1 MKLLS
6 IRDLKKSYLSPEG
19 QRVSVVDVAEF
30 SMEVGAHAALQGG
43 SGCGKTTFLNM
54 IAGILAPDSGEIVL
68 DGETITG
75 MSEAKRDRLRARKV
89 GYIFQTFNLLQ
100 GFSALENV
108 ELGMAFAGKVKRAR
122 AKELLETVGLADR
135 MGHVPAQLSVGQQQR
150 VAVARALANQPKLI
164 LADEPTGNLDPVRA
178 REAMALIRSVCK
190 DQDAALL
197 VVSHDPAMIADFDDI
212 HDLTSLNNSGSERP
226 VRGEGP
232 IGNA

>member
-1 MKLLS
+1 MNLLS
-6 IRDLKKSYLSPEG
+6 IRNLKKSYLNPEG
-19 QRVSVVDVAEF
+19 ERVAVVDVADF
-30 SMEVGAHAALQGG
+30 SMAAGMHAALQGG

-75 MSEAKRDRLRARKV
+75 MSEAKRDRLRARQV

-108 ELGMAFAGKVKRAR
+108 ELGMAFAGKVRRKH
-122 AKELLETVGLADR
+122 AKQLLETVGLADR
-135 MGHVPAQLSVGQQQR
+135 MGHLPSQLSVGQQQR
-150 VAVARALANQPKLI
+150 VAVARALANSPKLI

-190 DQDAALL
+190 DQGAALL
-197 VVSHDPAMIADFDDI
+197 VVSHDPAMISDFDQI
-212 HDLTSLNNSGSERP
+212 HDLTSINS
-226 VRGEGP
+226 
-232 IGNA
+232 A

>member
-1 MKLLS
+1 MNLLS
-6 IRDLKKSYLSPEG
+6 IRNLKKSYLNPEG
-19 QRVSVVDVAEF
+19 QRVAVVDVADF
-30 SMEVGAHAALQGG
+30 SMAAGMHAALQGG

-75 MSEAKRDRLRARKV
+75 MSEAKRDRLRARQV

-108 ELGMAFAGKVKRAR
+108 ELGMAFAGKVRRKH

-135 MGHVPAQLSVGQQQR
+135 MGHLPSQLSVGQQQR
-150 VAVARALANQPKLI
+150 VAVARALANSPKLI
-164 LADEPTGNLDPVRA
+164 LADEPTGNLDPIRA

-190 DQDAALL
+190 EQDAALL
-197 VVSHDPAMIADFDDI
+197 VVSHDPAMIADFDQI
-212 HDLTSLNNSGSERP
+212 HDLTSLNS
-226 VRGEGP
+226 
-232 IGNA
+232 A